1 MSAFSNQAALGI
13 SLALIALAAWW
24 LGMLDLQASHDF
36 AALPAVSEHAAT
48 VLLLTQWLLIAFMA
62 PSAALPANHQATNRG
77 LSAALTSST
86 VLIVPYW
93 PLLALCWMSS
103 ELATVPLLLSQAAA
117 LVLAI
122 VLIALCHWLSRR
134 VTERV
139 SRSLLC
145 NAFGICSA
153 TLLWSQRTLLS
164 AWFIS

>member
-36 AALPAVSEHAAT
+36 AALPAISERAAR

-62 PSAALPANHQATNRG
+62 PSAALPPNNKASNRD

-117 LVLAI
+117 LVLAM
-122 VLIALCHWLSRR
+122 VLIAFCHLLSRR
-134 VTERV
+134 VTERA

-145 NAFGICSA
+145 NAFGVFSA
-153 TLLWSQRTLLS
+153 TLLWSQGTLLS
-164 AWFIS
+164 AWLIA